1 MIDIND
7 YKVIYRGKI
16 RKISK
21 TWWKILIFVII
32 GIVFINNSFK
42 YYKYY
47 QNRGEVQ
54 EKLVVFY
61 ALIDDV
67 DKITKNNE
75 ILIDKDKFAYK
86 ITSIGKDNIYMNG
99 NYYKEVKLSIDEMTK
114 QENTIVDFK
123 ITIEKYSLW
132 HYVFET
138 VWR

>member
-32 GIVFINNSFK
+32 GVIFINNSFK

-114 QENTIVDFK
+114 QESTIIDFR
-123 ITIEKYSLW
+123 IVIEKYSLGK
-132 HYVFET
+132 YVFET

>member
-47 QNRGEVQ
+47 QNRGEV
-54 EKLVVFY
+54 
-61 ALIDDV
+61 
-67 DKITKNNE
+67 
-75 ILIDKDKFAYK
+75 
-86 ITSIGKDNIYMNG
+86 
-99 NYYKEVKLSIDEMTK
+99 KLSIDEMTK

>member
-21 TWWKILIFVII
+21 IWWKILIFVMI
-32 GIVFINNSFK
+32 GIIFINNSFK

-61 ALIDDV
+61 VLIDDV

-99 NYYKEVKLSIDEMTK
+99 NYYKEVKLSIDEMAK

-123 ITIEKYSLW
+123 IIIEKYSLGK
-132 HYVFET
+132 YVFET

>member
-32 GIVFINNSFK
+32 GVIFINNSFK

-67 DKITKNNE
+67 DKINLLTK
-75 ILIDKDKFAYK
+75 
-86 ITSIGKDNIYMNG
+86 
-99 NYYKEVKLSIDEMTK
+99 
-114 QENTIVDFK
+114 
-123 ITIEKYSLW
+123 
-132 HYVFET
+132 
-138 VWR
+138 